1 MCEGGSLIKRVSHVG
16 VVVRDLDETLNLYER
31 VFGLKPS
38 AVKDAMGGKARVAFV
53 PVGDGEIELLQ
64 PRDPEISLSTF
75 LQTHGQGIHHISLS
89 TDDIDSDVDRMKAD
103 GVLFADEKPKVGAH
117 GVRIIFTKPETT
129 GGIAFEL
136 CEQ

>member
-1 MCEGGSLIKRVSHVG
+1 MIKRVSHVG
-16 VVVRDLDETLNLYER
+16 VVVKDLDETLNLYER

-38 AVKDAMGGKARVAFV
+38 VVKDAMSGKARVAFV

-64 PRDPEISLSTF
+64 PKDPEIPLSTF

-89 TDDIDSDVDRMKAD
+89 TDDIDSDVDSMKRA
-103 GVLFADEKPKVGAH
+103 GVVFADEKPKVGAH